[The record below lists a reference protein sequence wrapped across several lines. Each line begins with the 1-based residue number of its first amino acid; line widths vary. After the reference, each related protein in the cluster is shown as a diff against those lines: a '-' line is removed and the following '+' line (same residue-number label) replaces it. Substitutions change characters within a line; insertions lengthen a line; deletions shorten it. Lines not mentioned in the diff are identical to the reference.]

1 MFKEKKGRYYF
12 NECKQLGLG
21 FWECPT
27 SMFLFMSLLTASS
40 LVITYLIASRLGT
53 PEVAIG
59 SITAVTI
66 VMMVVN
72 FSIHHG
78 ISRAAD
84 SKKSLES
91 TNKKLEST
99 LSKLK
104 IAEKT
109 KDEFLY
115 MIIHDLR
122 SPLNG
127 IRMLSEMLLSAD
139 SKQKKKVISESV
151 RLIHH
156 GSNHML
162 MLVNDLLD
170 FSKLET
176 GHLKVNKIKQ
186 KVDDLLVK
194 IVSYFLPMAE
204 YKDLKIE
211 TNIALN
217 LPEVKFDEQAIE
229 QVLHNLLSNSL
240 KFTTK
245 GKIIIDAFLH
255 RRNAELRKEAK
266 QNNSAW
272 QTKDNRLNK
281 IKDSVIIAVSDSGSG
296 IAKSEQNKLFH
307 KYIQAP
313 QDKNIKRK
321 GTGLGLVISK
331 GIISAHGGVIGL
343 ESKEGKGS
351 TFYFS
356 LPLV

>member
-1 MFKEKKGRYYF
+1 MGKEKKSRYYF

-27 SMFLFMSLLTASS
+27 SMFLFMSLLTAVS
-40 LVITYLIASRLGT
+40 LVATYFIAIRLGS

-66 VMMVVN
+66 VMMIIN

-84 SKKSLES
+84 SKKSLEG
-91 TNKKLEST
+91 TNRKLEYTLKKL
-99 LSKLK
+99 KK
-104 IAEKT
+104 AEKT
-109 KDEFLY
+109 KEEFMY

-139 SKQKKKVISESV
+139 SKQKKKVMVESV
-151 RLIHH
+151 RLINH
-156 GSNHML
+156 GANHML

-170 FSKLET
+170 FSKLES
-176 GHLKVNKIKQ
+176 GNLEVKKVKQ
-186 KVDDLLVK
+186 KVDNILEK
-194 IVSYFLPMAE
+194 IVSYFLPMVE
-204 YKDLKIE
+204 YKNLKLQ
-211 TNIALN
+211 TNIAAN
-217 LPEVKFDEQAIE
+217 LPEIKFDQQGIE

-240 KFTTK
+240 KFTSK
-245 GKIIIDAFLH
+245 GKISIDAFLH
-255 RRNAELRKEAK
+255 RHNAELGKEAK

-272 QTKDNRLNK
+272 LTKDNRLNK
-281 IKDSVIIAVSDSGSG
+281 IKDAIIIAVTDTGTG
-296 IAKSEQNKLFH
+296 LAGSEQKKLFQ
-307 KYIQAP
+307 KYVQAQ
-313 QDKNIKRK
+313 QDKTIQKK

-331 GIISAHGGVIGL
+331 GIIGAHGGVIGL
-343 ESKEGKGS
+343 ESREGKGS

-356 LPLV
+356 LPLN